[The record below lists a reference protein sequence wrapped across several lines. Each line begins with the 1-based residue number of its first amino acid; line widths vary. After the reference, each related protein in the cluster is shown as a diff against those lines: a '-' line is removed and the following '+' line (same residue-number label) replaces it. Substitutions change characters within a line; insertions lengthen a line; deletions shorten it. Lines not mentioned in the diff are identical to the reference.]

1 MNKKGQIAIL
11 TFEEILLPKNL
22 LCLSRIIGTSRG
34 RKINMTHFI
43 FSLMMIFSVL
53 SCTEAIEKPKN
64 ILEEEKM
71 SEIIADFAINEQ
83 SNIIGNNINSENATR
98 FILKKYKIKGELFTK
113 SYEYYMTKPETMKE
127 ILAEA
132 QNIIKAK
139 DPKAEAFINKKLKEN
154 PGIPPQA
161 R

>member
-1 MNKKGQIAIL
+1 MKYFFYI
-11 TFEEILLPKNL
+11 
-22 LCLSRIIGTSRG
+22 SII
-34 RKINMTHFI
+34 FC
-43 FSLMMIFSVL
+43 VL
-53 SCTEAIEKPKN
+53 SCTEAIEKPKY
-64 ILEEEKM
+64 LLQKDKM

-83 SNIIGNNINSENATR
+83 QYTIGNNINSENATR

-113 SYEYYMTKPETMKE
+113 SYEYYMTKPDVIKE
-127 ILAEA
+127 ILDNA
-132 QNIIKAK
+132 QKIIIAK